1 MYWLAYLFYIVCVLC
16 GAGLI
21 IFEDVVWGRT
31 GLVILVGII
40 LVVIGYVGMVRLFL
54 ASVRSTHEALQNPLH
69 RGLIQH
75 E

>member
-1 MYWLAYLFYIVCVLC
+1 MYWLLYLIYIACVMS

-31 GLVILVGII
+31 DLIILAGII
-40 LVVIGYVGMVRLFL
+40 LVVVGYVGMARLFF
-54 ASVRSTHEALQNPLH
+54 ASVRSTHETLQKPLH